1 MTALRALTALLCLA
15 GAFAALLAYRS
26 ERRAD
31 EVVRL
36 ALVSASDGSTTD
48 PDSEPERA
56 RRKALGL
63 VSSARVLNPDT
74 NIDVQIGT
82 FLERD
87 RAPRG
92 GGAPRGRPR
101 RSPRTCSSGS
111 RSRSARSAT
120 AGSPRPAGPTPERGA
135 LDSRLPA
142 PR

>member
-1 MTALRALTALLCLA
+1 VTALRALTALVCLA

-36 ALVSASDGSTTD
+36 ALVSASDGSATD

-87 RAPRG
+87 RRDAEAVLRRATETEPENVFLWLALSQREEG
-92 GGAPRGRPR
+92 DGRLAAAR
-101 RSPRTCSSGS
+101 RAY
-111 RSRSARSAT
+111 ARA
-120 AGSPRPAGPTPERGA
+120 RA